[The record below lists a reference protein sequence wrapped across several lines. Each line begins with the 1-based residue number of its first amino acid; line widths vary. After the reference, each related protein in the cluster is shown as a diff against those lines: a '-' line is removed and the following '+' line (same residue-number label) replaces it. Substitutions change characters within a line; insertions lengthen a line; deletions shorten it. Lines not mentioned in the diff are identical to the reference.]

1 MIAWQDGYVSD
12 IEYMPGFYREQMPVH
27 LDTVCMLRNIEP
39 PVTPGAPYHYCEL
52 GCGVGESALAVAAAN
67 CKSEV
72 WGFDFNPAHIARGRE
87 LAKRSGLKNIRLEEA
102 SFEQLA
108 TNDPFGLPAFD
119 YITLHGVWSWIS
131 LENRAHIVR
140 FIDRML
146 KPGGVAYVSYNALP
160 GWTRSVPTQ
169 RLLAML
175 GKLENTHS
183 DVQIS
188 KALDMVRRISD
199 AGSAVLPVEILEML
213 KKERDKGNVAYLA
226 HEYLNEHWAPCYQT
240 DVAEDFAA
248 AKMEFVGSAN
258 LLENF
263 PDLSLKAE
271 QRAIIEE
278 VPDSLRETV
287 GDYFMTRTFRR
298 DVYMR
303 GARAVPKHVRENRLR
318 QQRLKLV
325 IPPSAAH
332 REIKIPLGE
341 ATLNEGFY
349 GPALRALSEGPC
361 TIGELL
367 DLPEADGSTAS
378 PREIIGMLIGSH
390 QAMAVINP
398 VTKEAVEAARLYNAA
413 HLAECADNG
422 RTVTAL
428 VAPAVGSA
436 VTVTVLEMLAYEA
449 LVAGTPAEAQALAQ
463 ASAKLLLERG
473 ATLRQKGEQVE
484 GEDETMRTLHE
495 NMEKI
500 ISISLPMWQS
510 LGAI

>member
-12 IEYMPGFYREQMPVH
+12 IEYMPGFYRQQMPVH

-39 PVTPGAPYHYCEL
+39 PVTPGASFRYCEL

-67 CKSEV
+67 YKSEV

-87 LAKRSGLKNIRLEEA
+87 LATRSGLKNIRLEEA

-140 FIDRML
+140 FIDRTL

-160 GWTRSVPTQ
+160 GWTQSVPTQ

-175 GKLENTHS
+175 AKLENTHS

-199 AGSAVLPVEILEML
+199 AGSAALPVEILEVL

-258 LLENF
+258 ILENF
-263 PDLSLKAE
+263 PDLSLKPE

-278 VPDSLRETV
+278 VPHSLRETV
-287 GDYFMTRTFRR
+287 GDYFMIRTFRR
-298 DVYMR
+298 DVYIR
-303 GARAVPKHVRENRLR
+303 GARTVPKHVRENRLR
-318 QQRLKLV
+318 QQKLKLV
-325 IPPSAAH
+325 IQPSGVH

-341 ATLNEGFY
+341 AMLNEGFY
-349 GPALRALSEGPC
+349 GPALRALSERPC

-367 DLPEADGSTAS
+367 DLPEAEGSTAS

-398 VTKEAVEAARLYNAA
+398 VTEEAVEAARLYNAA
-413 HLAECADNG
+413 HLADCADNG

-449 LVAGTPAEAQALAQ
+449 LAAGTPAEAEALAQ
-463 ASAKLLLERG
+463 ASAQLLLERG
-473 ATLRQKGEQVE
+473 ATLRHKGEQVE
-484 GEDETMRTLHE
+484 SDDETMRTLRE